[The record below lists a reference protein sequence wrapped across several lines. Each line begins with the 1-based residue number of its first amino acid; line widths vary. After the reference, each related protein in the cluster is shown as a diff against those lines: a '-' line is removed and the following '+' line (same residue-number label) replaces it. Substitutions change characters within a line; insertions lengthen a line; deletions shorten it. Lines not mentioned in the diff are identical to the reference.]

1 MSDSLASG
9 QRQGHPYTKHGHITH
24 ARTRIVTGKYT
35 SSQGRVVYN
44 LVLFRQLREKI
55 LILSHGLRGRWVLG
69 VSGRWTEVYIKAGR
83 RAWQRALG
91 KRLEKE
97 QQVEST
103 PPIAYILQ
111 QGFTLNGPFPQTY
124 INLWVKVAFSSPI
137 GVTPRH
143 TSSLERHVISILLQ
157 L

>member
-1 MSDSLASG
+1 
-9 QRQGHPYTKHGHITH
+9 
-24 ARTRIVTGKYT
+24 
-35 SSQGRVVYN
+35 
-44 LVLFRQLREKI
+44 
-55 LILSHGLRGRWVLG
+55 LRGRWVLG

-124 INLWVKVAFSSPI
+124 INLWVKVAFSSPT
-137 GVTPRH
+137 GVTPGH
-143 TSSLERHVISILLQ
+143 KSSLERHVISILLQ